1 MTIITTKTM
10 MTIATTIDYYG
21 EVRDRCP
28 LFFVSWRRL
37 ARSLGVEAPAPGRA
51 PGHRH
56 YPCGRAA
63 TTTGSGPAACEFCA
77 AASAADASPVA
88 ASCRGM

>member
-1 MTIITTKTM
+1 MTITTKTM

-28 LFFVSWRRL
+28 LFFVSWRML

-56 YPCGRAA
+56 YPRGRAA
-63 TTTGSGPAACEFCA
+63 TTTGSEQRRHIKSVSGRPRSKWDRAI
-77 AASAADASPVA
+77 
-88 ASCRGM
+88 